1 MIYFLVQIKNGIFH
15 VYLNDFND
23 LLLPYF
29 SGCKNKKINQKTNPA
44 ASKMKVIMT
53 LAEGLFQKLN
63 NITKNSISDD
73 PRSTSLLSILKKKVW
88 FIFSEQIVVVFMA
101 SYERMPRGP
110 FKDLVCP

>member
-1 MIYFLVQIKNGIFH
+1 MCATAKKLLKKIKKIYFFLILCWFIPVIYFLVQIKNGIFH

-73 PRSTSLLSILKKKVW
+73 PRSTSLLSILKKKV
-88 FIFSEQIVVVFMA
+88 
-101 SYERMPRGP
+101 
-110 FKDLVCP
+110 

>member
-1 MIYFLVQIKNGIFH
+1 
-15 VYLNDFND
+15 
-23 LLLPYF
+23 
-29 SGCKNKKINQKTNPA
+29 
-44 ASKMKVIMT
+44 MKVIMT

-63 NITKNSISDD
+63 NITKNFISDD

-101 SYERMPRGP
+101 SYERMPGGP